1 MIVDVDMEQKILTVQ
16 QELTF
21 FNQTNDTLTNIVLN
35 DWMNGYGTK
44 NSEIGKRFADEF
56 ERAFHLAKEKDR
68 GRTENLTIVNDEKLA
83 LSWERDAAKADV
95 IQIRLRT
102 KLLPNNKTALYLNY
116 TVKIPN
122 ARFTKYGFYD
132 DGKIVLKD
140 WFLTPARY
148 EKNSFVKHNNNN
160 LDDIANASCDYDLE
174 LKVNVKIN
182 AISDLDEIQLV
193 TTNTENQYNF
203 SGKNRLD
210 FSLTLDS
217 KKEFE
222 IFKNEK
228 IEVVT
233 NFKDD
238 RINDYQ
244 RALLVD
250 KIANWVNEKIGK
262 YPFSKI
268 VVTKTDYDRNP
279 FYGLNQLPAFIAPF
293 PDEFMYEVKFLKTYL
308 NTFIHNTITLNP
320 RDDNWIYDGMQ
331 VYLMM
336 KYIEEFYPTIKMM
349 GNISKYKLVK
359 GYNLVSLDFNG
370 QYSYFYMLMAR
381 KNLDQQLNMSK
392 DKLIKFNEKIASKY
406 RSGLSFKYLNEYS
419 DNSLIDKIIPIFYS
433 NNLKKQHS
441 ASDFEAL
448 LKQNALKKIDWYF
461 DTIINSRASFDYK
474 FKEVSKTKD
483 SISFKL
489 KNKTEINVPIP
500 VYGTKKKEIVFKKWI
515 DGLPK
520 DSLYTIARNDADKII
535 INYKNE
541 VPEFNLRNNWRSLKK
556 FSLGNRPIK
565 FIFFKD
571 LEDPNFNQIVYI
583 PTLEFNLYDG
593 FYPGMRFHNKT
604 ILDKPF
610 IFDVNPTYS
619 TKTQSLTG
627 RGSILFNQYNRD
639 SNLYHIRYSL
649 SGNVLHYATEA
660 KYFKLTPVIN
670 FRIRPDNFRDNKIQ
684 SITLKQTIID
694 REKSSF
700 TTFENT
706 ENYSVFSAKY
716 YNGRTE
722 ITNHYNFLTETQFS
736 KNFGKLQGEM
746 QYRKLFD
753 NNKQLNVRV
762 FAGTFLYNRTT
773 TNFFDFG
780 LDRPTDYLFESE
792 YIGRSEATGLF
803 SQQSIVADGFFKTVF
818 ETRFANRWMASTNV
832 SFNVWNWLEVYGD
845 AGAFKNKSVPTQ
857 FVYDSGIRL
866 NLVTDY
872 FEIYLPVY
880 SSNGWE
886 IGQQNYGERIR
897 FIIAFH
903 PNSIVNLFT
912 RKWF

>member
-419 DNSLIDKIIPIFYS
+419 DNSLIDKTLPIFYS